1 MLGLGDSPFPVPKG
15 LAQRQPPLEHC
26 MGQSGRD
33 GHLAWQ
39 GSGLTGGAGSLDKAL
54 ARPRRAAL
62 ACPVRCNPR
71 ALPRC
76 ASPSCLQQ
84 QPARFP
90 ELLLLEWT
98 LESPDF
104 AELLEVVSEDMARNV
119 FQCMPAKADSE
130 VYG

>member
-1 MLGLGDSPFPVPKG
+1 M
-15 LAQRQPPLEHC
+15 LAQ
-26 MGQSGRD
+26 
-33 GHLAWQ
+33 
-39 GSGLTGGAGSLDKAL
+39 
-54 ARPRRAAL
+54 PRRCPCLLGAL
-62 ACPVRCNPR
+62 QSLCSASVH
-71 ALPRC
+71 
-76 ASPSCLQQ
+76 SPSCLQQ

-90 ELLLLEWT
+90 ELLLLERA